1 MNLRHPKSA
10 QNAQT
15 DDQTGLEPPNSQA
28 TAPPATPGNTQRRAS
43 PGPTKPQATTPPY
56 RHRQRGQTRTKMQVT
71 KHRNTKPQVTAS
83 QTQPWGVTPRPATT
97 GDAHANYHFSPRQL
111 LAQGP
116 RAPQRFRGAC
126 ERCHVLSAFVPPGWR
141 GFYFLA
147 TQYGHFWAPV
157 RRFMALAP
165 WWAGA
170 IFLCGVWCRVGGA
183 FRRRLSFPSNSEVFV
198 CPLVGGA
205 LWRRLWAGAIPICA
219 GCGLLCLYGYELG
232 AARGPWG
239 YGA

>member
-1 MNLRHPKSA
+1 MRSRELAKMNLRHAKQA

-15 DDQTGLEPPNSQA
+15 DDQTGLEQPNSQA
-28 TAPPATPGNTQRRAS
+28 TAPPATPGNAQRRAS
-43 PGPTKPQATTPPY
+43 PGPTKSQVTESPY

-111 LAQGP
+111 LA
-116 RAPQRFRGAC
+116 RGSQSSLGLRRWC
-126 ERCHVLSAFVPPGWR
+126 ERWCVLFAFGPPGWR

-157 RRFMALAP
+157 RRFRGAGP
-165 WWAGA
+165 RWAGA
-170 IFLCGVWCRVGGA
+170 FL
-183 FRRRLSFPSNSEVFV
+183 
-198 CPLVGGA
+198 LVV
-205 LWRRLWAGAIPICA
+205 
-219 GCGLLCLYGYELG
+219 
-232 AARGPWG
+232 
-239 YGA
+239 